1 MNREKTK
8 HKGIYRV
15 GDTYY
20 VTYYVGS
27 KKYEKAV
34 GPRLSMAL
42 KEKME
47 RENKGKRG
55 NYVAIERQEKTT
67 FDQLID
73 LYRKEGDGKKYILQF
88 IPAYLSH
95 FSGWKLSQITRKDLF
110 TLRDTLKATPKQR
123 GGKEVT
129 DSNINRA
136 LAGLRRLFNFAVA
149 REYMEESP
157 FPKTSKSGLFYPDQK
172 GLRNFFTE
180 EQMEKIVETS
190 PEWLRPLILTSYYT
204 GLREGELLGLRWKW
218 IDLKDGI
225 IYLPS
230 TKTLKDSTGRGQ
242 RVVMQKELIDLFEG
256 LPKRSEW
263 VFCRGD
269 GEPFNRWH
277 VYQPFKKILKYLGI
291 DTKQYSWK
299 ELRHTTAS
307 LMHRKGVPALVIKD
321 QLRHT
326 NVKTTVDFYIGSDVN
341 YQREMIEKLILNSGK
356 IVGKDEISISNQL
369 PTA

>member
-1 MNREKTK
+1 MKRERTK
-8 HKGIYRV
+8 HKGVYRV

-20 VTYYVGS
+20 VTYYVGP

-34 GPRLSMAL
+34 GPRLSNAL

-47 RENKGKRG
+47 RENRVKRG
-55 NYVAIERQEKTT
+55 NYQVLERQEKTA
-67 FDQLID
+67 FDELVN
-73 LYRKEGDGKKYILQF
+73 LYQKEGDGKEYILQF
-88 IPAYLSH
+88 IPAYLEH
-95 FSGWKLSQITRKDLF
+95 FGGQKLSQINRRDLF
-110 TLRDTLKATPKQR
+110 KFKDKLKATPKQR
-123 GGKEVT
+123 GGAEVT
-129 DSNINRA
+129 DSTCNRS
-136 LAGLRRLFNFAVA
+136 LAGLRRLFNFAIA

-157 FPKTSKSGLFYPDQK
+157 FPKTSKSGLFYPDKK

-180 EQMEKIVETS
+180 EQMEKILDAS
-190 PEWLRPLILTSYYT
+190 PEWLRPMILTAYYT
-204 GLREGELLGLRWKW
+204 GMREGELLGLRWEW
-218 IDLKDGI
+218 VDLSDGV

-230 TKTLKDSTGRGQ
+230 TKTLKDPTGRGQ
-242 RVVMQKELIDLFEG
+242 KVVMQRELIDLFQSF
-256 LPKRSEW
+256 PKRSEII
-263 VFCRGD
+263 FCQPN
-269 GEPFNRWH
+269 GEPFKQWH
-277 VYQPFKKILKYLGI
+277 VYQPFKKILKFLGI

-326 NVKTTVDFYIGSDVN
+326 NVKTTVDFYIGSDVG

-356 IVGKDEISISNQL
+356 IVGKDEISKPAQL